1 MDMHTAHCKCQK
13 HRFHSPYLLFQPGSW
28 QWLSSLPLSLPPAGL
43 AHSSAHS
50 DTRSLTVSG
59 SPEYERN
66 RACRNKEERDI
77 THTDAIHIHTIVPT
91 NVIFWC
97 KHLNWV
103 MYMYVIKITLQWNGY
118 GVLLITLWLTCAIAS
133 KYHSKPCHY
142 IYIYTNALVWWLAQ
156 GLRSLCALWSKAFS

>member
-1 MDMHTAHCKCQK
+1 MSKAQVLPTH
-13 HRFHSPYLLFQPGSW
+13 LLFQPGSW

-59 SPEYERN
+59 SPEYEHN

-97 KHLNWV
+97 KHLNWI

-133 KYHSKPCHY
+133 KYHSKPGHY
-142 IYIYTNALVWWLAQ
+142 IFIYILMHWFGGWL
-156 GLRSLCALWSKAFS
+156 KD